1 MNTKVKTTI
10 TISEDLL
17 KELDEFANGEC
28 NRSEF
33 VEKALQKHLDNLK
46 LWQRVRENSAKETE
60 ILNRMAVEQ
69 REEIEDNHR
78 FVAELML
85 ESLNNK

>member
-1 MNTKVKTTI
+1 MKVETCV

-17 KELDEFANGEC
+17 KELDEFVSGEG

-33 VEKALQKHLDNLK
+33 VEKALRKYLDDLK
-46 LWQRVRENSAKETE
+46 LWRRVRENADREKE
-60 ILNRMAVEQ
+60 ILNRMTDEQ
-69 REEIEDNHR
+69 REEIEDNLR
-78 FVAELML
+78 FVAELNL